1 MMTTLVC
8 TKCGDPIEV
17 TDRSIVLPFV
27 CDGCQNGK
35 ALLEAVDEVIKQQGG
50 VLDPDSTLGTQV
62 PEGEDCSQ
70 CDLKGPHGHLIEVVP
85 DTTTAPSED
94 YASIENTIELVA
106 DLEKQLQAYKE
117 AAERGNQAVAKLRA
131 IAEAADRRCL
141 VIRQEKEELAKQTE
155 DLGVESFEKGKV
167 IARLLGKCFE
177 AWKRMTEAEAWEM
190 RLHAATY
197 KLIQRVEVAEGE
209 RDLAKN
215 EAILVRMGA
224 DNLSHQ
230 VLRLESMNYDLSTQL
245 VQANEKAFHL
255 SQSVEYERDLKQY
268 WYKRYEALRTYYR
281 VSAIV

>member
-1 MMTTLVC
+1 
-8 TKCGDPIEV
+8 
-17 TDRSIVLPFV
+17 
-27 CDGCQNGK
+27 
-35 ALLEAVDEVIKQQGG
+35 
-50 VLDPDSTLGTQV
+50 
-62 PEGEDCSQ
+62 
-70 CDLKGPHGHLIEVVP
+70 
-85 DTTTAPSED
+85 
-94 YASIENTIELVA
+94 
-106 DLEKQLQAYKE
+106 
-117 AAERGNQAVAKLRA
+117 
-131 IAEAADRRCL
+131 
-141 VIRQEKEELAKQTE
+141 
-155 DLGVESFEKGKV
+155 
-167 IARLLGKCFE
+167 
-177 AWKRMTEAEAWEM
+177 M